1 MKWKIFLV
9 VILNFIYSSQLFCD
23 ENVSFSLPRKDWGVS
38 VNLSGFSVTQN
49 IFGVDGNERDITI
62 EAGKKIL
69 GTVSVFK
76 SEESA
81 AECCNRFVNNF
92 KLQNNTVLAF
102 EESQIDDIS
111 YVYYDIETQN
121 NDLLK
126 GFACFLAKDDKGASI
141 SLLAQENASSF
152 LPASKK
158 ILMSFKFIN
167 DYQPQISERLIL
179 GKYYFDNQDFFSA
192 LDIFEPIL
200 ENPLL
205 QKVLSDD
212 DYRTLINI
220 SSTSYNVV
228 GLPELG
234 IKLLDDGICR
244 LPEDSIFYYNLA
256 AIYALYGME
265 DKVLSN
271 LEKAYRFKAKNMS
284 LACLPDPFQD
294 AAFQTFLMN
303 SDNYQEVSNLVGW
316 FAIP

>member
-1 MKWKIFLV
+1 MLI
-9 VILNFIYSSQLFCD
+9 
-23 ENVSFSLPRKDWGVS
+23 
-38 VNLSGFSVTQN
+38 
-49 IFGVDGNERDITI
+49 
-62 EAGKKIL
+62 
-69 GTVSVFK
+69 
-76 SEESA
+76 
-81 AECCNRFVNNF
+81 NNF

>member
-23 ENVSFSLPRKDWGVS
+23 ENVFFSLPRKDWGVS

-62 EAGKKIL
+62 EAGKKIS

-76 SEESA
+76 SEETS

-102 EESQIDDIS
+102 EESQIDDIF
-111 YVYYDIETQN
+111 YAYYDIETQN

-167 DYQPQISERLIL
+167 DYQPQISKTFQQIIIL
-179 GKYYFDNQDFFSA
+179 SFNIIICIKN
-192 LDIFEPIL
+192 I
-200 ENPLL
+200 
-205 QKVLSDD
+205 
-212 DYRTLINI
+212 IN
-220 SSTSYNVV
+220 
-228 GLPELG
+228 L
-234 IKLLDDGICR
+234 
-244 LPEDSIFYYNLA
+244 
-256 AIYALYGME
+256 
-265 DKVLSN
+265 
-271 LEKAYRFKAKNMS
+271 
-284 LACLPDPFQD
+284 
-294 AAFQTFLMN
+294 
-303 SDNYQEVSNLVGW
+303 
-316 FAIP
+316 